1 MTNEDYY
8 DKVVV
13 KVALMISEN
22 RQANK
27 MSLYELSKLTGVT
40 IGHLSRIE
48 RGLNMPRIDVLS
60 RIFNAL
66 DLELII
72 PICL

>member
-8 DKVVV
+8 EKVLA
-13 KVALMISEN
+13 KVALMISEK
-22 RQANK
+22 RQAKK
-27 MSLYELSKLTGVT
+27 MSLYQLSKLTGVT

-66 DLELII
+66 DLELTI

>member
-8 DKVVV
+8 EKVVAT
-13 KVALMISEN
+13 VALMIREKRHAKN
-22 RQANK
+22 
-27 MSLYELSKLTGVT
+27 MSLYQLSKLTGVT

-60 RIFNAL
+60 RMFGAL
-66 DLELII
+66 DLELTI
-72 PICL
+72 PIRL

>member
-1 MTNEDYY
+1 MTNEEYY
-8 DKVVV
+8 KKVVV
-13 KVALMISEN
+13 KIALMITEKRKAKN
-22 RQANK
+22 
-27 MSLYELSKLTGVT
+27 MSLYQLSKLTGVT

-66 DLELII
+66 NLELTI